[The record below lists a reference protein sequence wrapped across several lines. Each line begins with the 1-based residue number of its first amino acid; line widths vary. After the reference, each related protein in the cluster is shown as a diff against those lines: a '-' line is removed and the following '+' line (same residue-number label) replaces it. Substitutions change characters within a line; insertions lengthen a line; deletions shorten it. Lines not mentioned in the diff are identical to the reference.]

1 MLLQRAG
8 TGTIAPSGFVRPD
21 WVTLAKTW
29 DAAPKPEDSSVVLGP
44 ATVTLGHDDAET
56 DEDALYDGGHAFGWD
71 NEHPRRAVEVNKFRI
86 EWRPVTNG
94 EFYAFYQGV
103 GKDSKV
109 QCPASWVDVGGELQ
123 VRTLYGPVPM
133 HTAWNWPVMTSCD
146 NLSAYAKVKGGRL
159 PTESELRVFYDMFS
173 CGYEGG
179 SNVGFRNWHPVP

>member
-71 NEHPRRAVEVNKFRI
+71 NEHPRRAMEVNKFRI

-94 EFYAFYQGV
+94 EFYLFYQGE
-103 GKDSKV
+103 GKNLV
-109 QCPASWVDVGGELQ
+109 QCPASWVEVDGELQ
-123 VRTLYGPVPM
+123 VRTLYGPIPM
-133 HTAWNWPVMTSCD
+133 HIAWNWPLVTSCD
-146 NLSAYAKVKGGRL
+146 NLSTYAKVKGGRL
-159 PTESELRVFYDMFS
+159 PTEPELRLFHDMFN

-179 SNVGFRNWHPVP
+179 ANVGFRNWHPVP